1 MFKVLLSQKGNERF
15 KNIISKL
22 SFDTYK
28 PKNNA
33 DSEFVYHR
41 IFNIN
46 GFVGII
52 EHWLN
57 TGMEEDVEYLSDVIL
72 KFSYLENEK

>member
-1 MFKVLLSQKGNERF
+1 MKDLRILYPNYPLIHISQ
-15 KNIISKL
+15 
-22 SFDTYK
+22 
-28 PKNNA
+28 KNNA